1 MLIIEVLLGL
11 KPKQCDVTDA
21 FIRADLGKNE
31 KVFVDMPQGFEA
43 KVNNGRTKVLKFF
56 KALYGL
62 RQIPR
67 VFWK

>member
-31 KVFVDMPQGFEA
+31 KLFVDMPRGLEV
-43 KVNNGRTKVLKFF
+43 KGMNGITKVINCIKS
-56 KALYGL
+56 LYGL
-62 RQIPR
+62 CQSTRA
-67 VFWK
+67 FWK